1 MQIFNEVND
10 DNFMIFAARHYYNPR
25 CIDIEEFYE
34 DLNRFKYVKRLL
46 NRYIETG
53 KLSERLILN
62 HMIVIFNAF
71 DIKPALMMLEHK
83 LDERHWPIVKPF
95 LVFLRHIT
103 NDEYVDIPMDKTV
116 IDALRKI

>member
-25 CIDIEEFYE
+25 CIDVEEFYE

-83 LDERHWPIVKPF
+83 LDEKHWPIVKPF

>member
-103 NDEYVDIPMDKTV
+103 NDEYVDIPMDKIV

>member
-1 MQIFNEVND
+1 
-10 DNFMIFAARHYYNPR
+10 
-25 CIDIEEFYE
+25 
-34 DLNRFKYVKRLL
+34 
-46 NRYIETG
+46 
-53 KLSERLILN
+53 
-62 HMIVIFNAF
+62 MIVIFNAF

-83 LDERHWPIVKPF
+83 LDEKHWPIVKPF

>member
-10 DNFMIFAARHYYNPR
+10 ENFMIFAARHYYNPR

-53 KLSERLILN
+53 KLPERLILN
-62 HMIVIFNAF
+62 HMIIIFNAF
-71 DIKPALMMLEHK
+71 DIKPTLMMLEHK
-83 LDERHWPIVKPF
+83 LDEKHWPIVKPF
-95 LVFLRHIT
+95 LVFLRHIK

-116 IDALRKI
+116 VDALRKI